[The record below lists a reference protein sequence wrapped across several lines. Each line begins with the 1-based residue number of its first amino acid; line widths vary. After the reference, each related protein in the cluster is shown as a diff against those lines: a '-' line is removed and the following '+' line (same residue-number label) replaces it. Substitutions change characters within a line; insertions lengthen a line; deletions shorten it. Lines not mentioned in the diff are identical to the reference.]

1 MTFDEF
7 RDFYTKYFKFSTE
20 VAYRVIE
27 DRDMAQDIGQE
38 VFYKLYTIYD
48 KLDAGNERKIA
59 GLVKSASI
67 HKAIDYK
74 RSSQQ
79 RQEMVAMT
87 EEMSAVLPD
96 HRINVEAQML
106 RMEKSQY
113 QKMVLEKLRAI
124 NPTNYEI
131 LIKVKYLDIPPD
143 EVAREYGI
151 TRNNV
156 NNRIRRTK
164 QWLMEEMSRYDQG

>member
-1 MTFDEF
+1 
-7 RDFYTKYFKFSTE
+7 
-20 VAYRVIE
+20 
-27 DRDMAQDIGQE
+27 
-38 VFYKLYTIYD
+38 
-48 KLDAGNERKIA
+48 
-59 GLVKSASI
+59 
-67 HKAIDYK
+67 
-74 RSSQQ
+74 
-79 RQEMVAMT
+79 MVAMT

-106 RMEKSQY
+106 RMEKNQY

-124 NPTNYEI
+124 NLTNYEI

-164 QWLMEEMSRYDQG
+164 QWLMEEMSRYDQA